1 MRWLVTA
8 QTTLFQGSAHKEDKH
23 QKEPRNDDD
32 TMQTEVQAM
41 RLCRSNTRNKSTMRP
56 SKPTLLVH
64 NHPGSVFLS
73 FSIWRSLPLLR
84 DSEENP

>member
-8 QTTLFQGSAHKEDKH
+8 QTTLFQGSARKEDKH

-32 TMQTEVQAM
+32 TMQTEVQEM
-41 RLCRSNTRNKSTMRP
+41 RLCRSNTRNKSTIRP
-56 SKPTLLVH
+56 SKLVLVH
-64 NHPGSVFLS
+64 NRLGSVFLS